1 MYLILCDSTF
11 LNNSSGINTFVRH
24 LYSNRSKEHAV
35 RIITDDV
42 FINKNEYSECN
53 MDYIDIEFMSMDE
66 INYIDK
72 YSQAMSKY
80 IIKNYNHNEQII
92 FVANSLA
99 TTKVL
104 DNISSEFINSKFIT
118 YTHIGDLLH
127 DDILN
132 YDFPEKDK
140 KEYIKI
146 VNENDKIF
154 FGTQSEN
161 LKNYINT
168 LTPNKVMTLLEP
180 ILGIEKT
187 VLDLQFDNI
196 LIICSNYK
204 RKRLDQ
210 MLSIAGAVGK
220 PTKIILGKI
229 DGYYD
234 IVELAKKHKVKIQIL
249 QNIPN
254 KEIMFHVKNSRVLL
268 HISET
273 EFFPYSI
280 LESAFHIPCVIN
292 SDTNWGKLFPDDM
305 CLKINNRNLNEYVE
319 TIKLLYTNNYELKSN
334 YYSYMIEC
342 NEQWD
347 NLSKRS

>member
-24 LYSNRSKEHAV
+24 LYANRTNKHDAK
-35 RIITDDV
+35 IITDGV
-42 FINKNEYSECN
+42 FINKNEYNDCN
-53 MDYIDIEFMSMDE
+53 MDYINMDFMSMDE
-66 INYIDK
+66 IGYTDK
-72 YSQAMSKY
+72 YSQIMTQH
-80 IIKNYNHNEQII
+80 ILDNYDCNKEII

-104 DNISSEFINSKFIT
+104 NNISSKFINAKFIT

-127 DDILN
+127 DDITN

-140 KEYIKI
+140 QEYIKI
-146 VNENDKIF
+146 VNENSKIF

-168 LTPNKVMTLLEP
+168 ITPNKVLTLPEP
-180 ILGIEKT
+180 ILGIDKS

-210 MLSIAGAVGK
+210 MLNIAGKIGK

-234 IVELAKKHKVKIQIL
+234 IIELAKKYKVKIQIL

-254 KEIMFHVKNSRVLL
+254 KEIMFHVKNSKVLL

-280 LESAFHIPCVIN
+280 LEAAFHIPCIIN
-292 SDTNWGKLFPDDM
+292 SDTKWGELFPENM
-305 CLKINNRNLNEYVE
+305 CFKINNRNYDEYVD
-319 TIKLLYTNNYELKSN
+319 TIKLLYKNDYINKPNYH
-334 YYSYMIEC
+334 SYMLEC
-342 NEQWD
+342 DNSWD
-347 NLSKRS
+347 DLSK